1 MRGNGAIILE
11 VQVEN
16 GFPSKSESDVGEMGS
31 MISQGNELTRA
42 SSSLAPTPIA
52 RQLGSPESR
61 ADRLKRYR
69 VALTGT
75 PCPLAWV
82 DLDLLESNIDAMLAR
97 ARGKKLRI
105 GTKSI
110 RSRAILDL
118 VLARLPSYAG
128 LMTMSARETLWLAKL
143 GYRDLVIGYP
153 TINGKE
159 LSDLATAVSAGA
171 DVTLMADL
179 PEHLDRYEATARA
192 HGIEFKV
199 CLDLDAST
207 KVPGVY
213 FGVHRSSLQSA
224 RDVETLLATGAWP
237 HLKIEGLMAYE
248 AQIAGV
254 QDRPPAR
261 WMAPIIAW
269 LKSRSIGEVRQRR
282 ADAVRVLSSGGTA
295 SLRFVNGGGTGS
307 LGSTSQDPTITEI
320 TVGSGFFSPA
330 LFDHYSDFRFEPAA
344 GFALEVTRHS
354 HPRTWTCLGGGYPAS
369 GVGPDRAPIPYL
381 PDDVSL
387 LTHEGAGEVQTPIA
401 SKSELN
407 IGDLIFFRHAKAG
420 ELCERFNELHLIRG
434 DRVVDVVRTYRGE
447 GQCIL

>member
-1 MRGNGAIILE
+1 
-11 VQVEN
+11 
-16 GFPSKSESDVGEMGS
+16 
-31 MISQGNELTRA
+31 MIEQGNALSRIPNA
-42 SSSLAPTPIA
+42 SVP
-52 RQLGSPESR
+52 RKLGPETR

-69 VALTGT
+69 HALSGT

-110 RSRAILDL
+110 RSKAILDM

-153 TINGKE
+153 MVNSKE
-159 LSDLATAVSAGA
+159 LSDLAGAVAAGA
-171 DVTLMADL
+171 DITLMADL
-179 PEHLDRYEATARA
+179 PEHLDRYEAIARA
-192 HGIEFKV
+192 HGVQLKV

-207 KVPGVY
+207 RVPGIY
-213 FGVHRSSLQSA
+213 FGVHRSSLTSA
-224 RDVETLLATGAWP
+224 KTLEALLKTGTWP
-237 HLKIEGLMAYE
+237 HLRVEGLMAYE

-261 WMAPIIAW
+261 WMTPIIAW
-269 LKSRSIGEVRQRR
+269 LKSRSIGQIHARR
-282 ADAVRVLSSGGTA
+282 AEAVRILKASGA
-295 SLRFVNGGGTGS
+295 PLRFVNGGGTGS
-307 LGSTSQDPTITEI
+307 LGSTSKDESVTEI

-330 LFDHYSDFRFEPAA
+330 LFDHYSDFKFDPAA

-354 HPRTWTCLGGGYPAS
+354 HPGTWTCLGGGYPAS
-369 GVGPDRAPIPYL
+369 GVGPDRAPVPYL
-381 PDDVSL
+381 PESVTL
-387 LTHEGAGEVQTPIA
+387 LEHEGAGEVQTPIA
-401 SKSELN
+401 CREDLA
-407 IGDLIFFRHAKAG
+407 IGDLVFFRHAKAG

-434 DRVVDVVRTYRGE
+434 DRVVEVVKTYRGE
-447 GQCIL
+447 GQCFV